1 VENTLRRRTILN
13 NLITLLFISKHCKSF
28 TYIVY
33 KKKIREKMEEELFG
47 ASERLND
54 DYIIGF
60 TDDVGSIFDSSGN
73 TMTLTHM
80 PLVFATPTKKSKI
93 IADLDSDL
101 SSDGDISNDSTES
114 PSYDS
119 ETINLFEKVSSID
132 TINSMST
139 FDIIKLNAEQQI
151 SKKSKVKRPM
161 NSFMLFSNEMRPIL
175 QSIHPDSTNNDISKL
190 LGNIWKSMSADLKRP
205 YMDRAAK
212 IKAEFSTQHPDFTYS
227 NRGQRRKVKKRKHDP
242 LGSASEIRPLPNI
255 EFFENTEDAT
265 MIVAPVKEYM
275 SPEFIREVAGRVIT
289 EARSTQ
295 TQPPNCILF

>member
-1 VENTLRRRTILN
+1 
-13 NLITLLFISKHCKSF
+13 
-28 TYIVY
+28 
-33 KKKIREKMEEELFG
+33 MEEELFG
-47 ASERLND
+47 ASERLIN

-60 TDDVGSIFDSSGN
+60 SDEVGGIFDSSGN
-73 TMTLTHM
+73 QMTLTHI
-80 PLVFATPTKKSKI
+80 PLVLATPTKKRKI
-93 IADLDSDL
+93 IPDLDSDL

-114 PSYDS
+114 PSDDS
-119 ETINLFEKVSSID
+119 ETTNLFETTEKVSTID
-132 TINSMST
+132 TIST
-139 FDIIKLNAEQQI
+139 FDLIKLNAEQQI

-242 LGSASEIRPLPNI
+242 LGSSLETRPLPNI
-255 EFFENTEDAT
+255 DIENPNDVT
-265 MIVAPVKEYM
+265 MIVTPSKEYM